1 MSDTLSL
8 YRLQQ
13 IDTQMDHT
21 RAELLAIQKS
31 LEDDAELKRA
41 LDYARTAEAECAAAI
56 KDLKLA
62 EADLQA
68 QRIKIE
74 QTEASLYGG
83 TVRNPKE
90 LRELQDDAASMKRY
104 MLTLEDRLL
113 AAMERAERTEAEF
126 SNATTILTNTQEHW
140 DAQKRDLDQRR
151 QVFEKE
157 FGTHQLER
165 HAVAEALSPESL
177 VIYEKLRQERRG
189 VAVAVI
195 RENACAACGSMLTAA
210 QIQVARSPAQVA
222 HCPSCGRILY
232 GS

>member
-13 IDTQMDHT
+13 IDTQMDRA
-21 RAELLAIQKS
+21 RAELLTIQKS
-31 LEDDAELKRA
+31 LEDDAELGRA
-41 LDYARTAEAECAAAI
+41 IDSARATEAECVAAK
-56 KDLKLA
+56 KDLKQA

-90 LRELQDDAASMKRY
+90 LRDLQDDAASMKRY

-113 AAMERAERTEAEF
+113 AAMERAEKAEAEF
-126 SNATTILTNTQEHW
+126 SNAAATLANAQEHW
-140 DAQKRDLDQRR
+140 DAQKRDLDQRQ

-157 FGTHQLER
+157 YETHQLER

-195 RENACAACGSMLTAA
+195 RENACAACGSTLSAA
-210 QIQVARSPAQVA
+210 QIQGARSPSQMA

>member
-13 IDTQMDHT
+13 IDTQLDHT
-21 RAELLAIQKS
+21 RAELLSIQNL
-31 LEDDAELKRA
+31 LEDDAELRRA
-41 LDYARTAEAECAAAI
+41 IESARTAEAENVEA
-56 KDLKLA
+56 KSDLKQA

-68 QRIKIE
+68 LRIKIE

-83 TVRNPKE
+83 TVRHPKE
-90 LRELQDDAASMKRY
+90 LRDLQEDAASMKRY
-104 MLTLEDRLL
+104 MLTLEDRML
-113 AAMERAERTEAEF
+113 AAMERAERSEAVV
-126 SNATTILTNTQEHW
+126 SNAAATLTKAQDHW
-140 DAQKRDLDQRR
+140 DARKCELDQKR

-157 FGTHQLER
+157 YGTHQLER
-165 HAVAEALSPESL
+165 HAVAEALAPKSL

-189 VAVAVI
+189 VAVAEI
-195 RENACAACGSMLTAA
+195 RENACAACGSRLTAA

-222 HCPSCGRILY
+222 YCPSCGRILY